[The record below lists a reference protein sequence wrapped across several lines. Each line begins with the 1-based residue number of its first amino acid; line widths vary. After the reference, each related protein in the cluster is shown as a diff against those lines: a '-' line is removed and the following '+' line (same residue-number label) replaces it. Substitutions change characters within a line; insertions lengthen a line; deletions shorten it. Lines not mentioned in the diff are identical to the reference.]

1 MLTAQ
6 RDEDHCR
13 PATMVSVATGFGSVY
28 PSTVEPGWMDLSVCL
43 QLVVGEVGDAPRGV
57 ANGETPDRR
66 VIRRGSSVVVK
77 KI

>member
-13 PATMVSVATGFGSVY
+13 PATMVSVATRFVAGY
-28 PSTVEPGWMDLSVCL
+28 PSSVEPGWMDLFVSL
-43 QLVVGEVGDAPRGV
+43 QLVVDEAGETPRGV

-66 VIRRGSSVVVK
+66 VIRRGSSAVK